1 MEINLNLDGL
11 SPEELRKVASVL
23 TNLRYYSLKKAEA
36 MEARLAGNIKL
47 ASINEGFCDDTYNK
61 LPEWAKW

>member
-11 SPEELRKVASVL
+11 SPEELREVASVL
-23 TNLRYYSLKKAEA
+23 ANLRYYSLKKAEA
-36 MEARLAGNIKL
+36 MEARLAGNIRL
-47 ASINEGFCDDTYNK
+47 AIINEGFCEDTYNK

>member
-11 SPEELRKVASVL
+11 SPEELREVASVL
-23 TNLRYYSLKKAEA
+23 ASLRLYSLKKAEA
-36 MEARLAGNIKL
+36 MKARLAGNIQL
-47 ASINEGFCDDTYNK
+47 ALNIERYCGDIFMK